1 MSPPPDRQAGPL
13 ESTLYEVKRI
23 IVGQDSLLE
32 RMAVALLSGG
42 HLLVEGVPGL
52 AKTLAVKSL
61 AAAVGGQFQ
70 RVQFTP
76 DLVPADLT
84 GTRVFRQHTGE
95 FATQLGPVF
104 ANLLLADEINR
115 APAKV
120 QSALLEVMQEHQ
132 VTIGRETFPVP
143 EPFLVMATQ
152 NPIESEGTFPLPE
165 AQVDRFM
172 MKVVVDY
179 PSQAQEHAI
188 VDRVLRPAETVRAI
202 LSPEALIRMQGE
214 VREVYA
220 DPGIIE
226 YAVRLVTAT
235 RRPGAAGLGEL
246 KRYVSYGGSPRAS
259 IALVAGGQ
267 ALAFMRGRD
276 YVLPD
281 DITDIA
287 LDVLRHRLVLSY
299 EALADD
305 VTADAIITRLLD
317 AVAKPEVVSAGPA
330 DRASR
335 PAAQPE
341 PHDG

>member
-13 ESTLYEVKRI
+13 ESTLYEVKRA
-23 IVGQDSLLE
+23 IVGQDALLE

-52 AKTLAVKSL
+52 AKTLSVKSL
-61 AAAVGGQFQ
+61 AAAIGGQFQ

-84 GTRVFRQHTGE
+84 GTRVYHQHTGE
-95 FATQLGPVF
+95 FATHLGPVF

-132 VTIGRETFPVP
+132 VTIGLETFPVP

-172 MKVVVDY
+172 MKVIVDY
-179 PSQAQEHAI
+179 PSQAEEHAI
-188 VDRVLRPAETVRAI
+188 VDRVLRPAEPIRAI
-202 LSPEALIRMQGE
+202 LSPEALIGMQGE

-220 DPGIIE
+220 DPAIIE

-235 RRPGAAGLGEL
+235 RRPGTAGLDEL

-267 ALAFMRGRD
+267 ALAFLRSRD

-305 VTADAIITRLLD
+305 VTADTIITRLLD
-317 AVAKPEVVSAGPA
+317 AVGKPEVVSAGPA
-330 DRASR
+330 DRVSK
-335 PAAQPE
+335 PAAGRA